1 MKKFLIAIPILFST
15 MLVGCGIKEVDVSK
29 YLKVD
34 DTGVD
39 RLGKSYACLD
49 DSFFLD
55 SDIFGKNPIPDN
67 VKDSYKV
74 EIIES
79 PNEDLKNGDEVKLSL
94 KYNEKLYED
103 NLKVKLSLSETKHKV
118 SGLLKKYLT
127 ESDLTNSEYIKLK
140 SETEKKAKDR
150 MKSITPA
157 SMDFINSKF
166 SNLEFINAYIQNPFD
181 FNSSSEEI
189 ENPNILYVYKVDLSY
204 DKIIQR
210 DLSTTKPTKT
220 ENQIDTIYIF
230 VPVKDITFDTSGN
243 LLKYKIPN
251 INTSEYVIPFLSST
265 SRNDVSIEEALKLY
279 SSTLFGTKDHF
290 KKINIKE

>member
-79 PNEDLKNGDEVKLSL
+79 PNEYLKNGDEVKLSL
-94 KYNEKLYED
+94 KYNENLYED

-189 ENPNILYVYKVDLSY
+189 KNPNILYVYKVDLSY